1 MVAVQEMPTQASSG
15 QTDQSVD
22 VSAPSRRE
30 FLYYIWGASIAMVI
44 GEIIGASLWF
54 AYPRFRA
61 GEFGGGF
68 KFDPT
73 QIPERG
79 GPPRGEPAIR
89 IWMSHLEDDSLVVL
103 YNVCTHLG
111 CLYKWVDTNNRFE
124 CPCHGSKFQKSGLY
138 ISGPAPRS
146 LDRFVMTITF
156 DDGSQ
161 VTTNDAGDPIPLA
174 EHQGRTITDIAI
186 DTGRRILRPGKV

>member
-1 MVAVQEMPTQASSG
+1 MEVVQGVQTRATNR

-22 VSAPSRRE
+22 VSIPNRRE
-30 FLYYIWGASIAMVI
+30 FLYYIWGASIAMVV
-44 GEIIGASLWF
+44 GEVIGATLWF

-61 GEFGGGF
+61 GEFGGVF
-68 KFDPT
+68 KLDPT
-73 QIPERG
+73 QVPERG

-89 IWMSHLEDDSLVVL
+89 IWMSHLEDDSVIAL

-156 DDGSQ
+156 DDGTQ
-161 VTTNDAGDPIPLA
+161 VTTNETGDPIPLA
-174 EHQGRTITDIAI
+174 EYQGRTIMDIAL